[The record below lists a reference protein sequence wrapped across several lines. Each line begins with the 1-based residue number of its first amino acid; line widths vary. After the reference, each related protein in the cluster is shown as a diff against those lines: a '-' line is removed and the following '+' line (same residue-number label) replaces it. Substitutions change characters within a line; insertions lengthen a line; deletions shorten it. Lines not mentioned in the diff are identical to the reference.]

1 MVSQVYLFQWF
12 IMFIYKIIWN
22 CPLIMG
28 TWSCC
33 IDFGFRIQTRG
44 FFWLAKKI
52 QNFRFCSTRSK
63 PNERSYHNKL
73 PNLVTGFVKFIY
85 RSNLL
90 QSSSKYW
97 YLGCIWTWGSVP
109 FLAWNTRTRAKRFFA
124 NSFLR
129 RNGWNHSTIFPYTSE
144 TAGTQFRPIRF
155 PTPPLHL
162 TLIFFQ

>member
-85 RSNLL
+85 RSNLV

-109 FLAWNTRTRAKRFFA
+109 FLAWNTRTRAKRF
-124 NSFLR
+124 LPIHLW
-129 RNGWNHSTIFPYTSE
+129 GEMVGTIPRF
-144 TAGTQFRPIRF
+144 F
-155 PTPPLHL
+155 PTLVKRLEPSFAQFGSQPLL
-162 TLIFFQ
+162 CT